1 MIFLKAIMALVKRL
15 LKYYFSSHVF
25 LTIEFFYHLLIEL
38 IALMQEMQSNQQF
51 TKPLKPCV

>member
-25 LTIEFFYHLLIEL
+25 LVIEFFYHLLIEL